1 MWGRY
6 IHELIRTVSA
16 QLWVDIVNG
25 CFGQSNNDFQR
36 GTSWR
41 KPWRQS
47 RQEIP
52 AQYWQKSILMKILP
66 GNPSRSL
73 DEKFWRGPW
82 RESWW
87 EIPAEV
93 STDLAQ
99 NLGGKTQQESWR
111 KSWRASV
118 KWKSWWEIPPGILT
132 EILAR
137 NHCGNLNGN
146 PGRGFSE
153 NFSGKFWPESWRKSW
168 SVSCWKSRPHRYF
181 QMLLTANF
189 PLPIATSNLFPCPYS
204 PTLRFLYNLWPLF
217 VPTLINPTSN
227 DPGKKGSN
235 FFCCS
240 AIRFPH
246 IEMFSFLRR
255 EYINLQ
261 KGS

>member
-1 MWGRY
+1 MGV
-6 IHELIRTVSA
+6 LVSQITTFNVGLLGKTLA
-16 QLWVDIVNG
+16 TISAGNPCAILTEI
-25 CFGQSNNDFQR
+25 DFDENP
-36 GTSWR
+36 GWKS
-41 KPWRQS
+41 K
-47 RQEIP
+47 
-52 AQYWQKSILMKILP
+52 QKSWW
-66 GNPSRSL
+66 
-73 DEKFWRGPW
+73 KFWRGPW

-189 PLPIATSNLFPCPYS
+189 PLPIATSNLFPCPYL
-204 PTLRFLYNLWPLF
+204 PTLRFLYIYGHCSFPPW
-217 VPTLINPTSN
+217 LI
-227 DPGKKGSN
+227 
-235 FFCCS
+235 
-240 AIRFPH
+240 
-246 IEMFSFLRR
+246 L
-255 EYINLQ
+255 
-261 KGS
+261 